1 MWISSLLDTIQTPT
15 VIALGNF
22 DGVHQGHR
30 SVIEPILRQVEVNA
44 PVLAV
49 ANGSPG
55 FGSDAPFATVVTFD
69 PHPQEFFTGQRRLL
83 LTPIA
88 EKAQYL
94 ESIGVQQLVLLPFDA
109 RLARLTPQEFVE
121 QILIQG
127 LQAQRISV
135 GQDFRFGQQ
144 RAGTITDLQMIAAQH
159 GVPVEVA
166 PLHLHQG
173 ERISSSA
180 IRHALSCGAV
190 EQANRLL
197 GRSYRLIGE
206 VVGGRQ
212 LGRTIGFPTANLQLP
227 SDKFLPCCGVYCVWV
242 ESDSCRRQ
250 PGVMNIGYRPTVEG
264 NQITVEIHLL
274 DWSGDLYGHTL
285 TVSLEH
291 FLRPEQKFA
300 GLDELKAQIQQ
311 DCEQARAFLMPP
323 QS

>member
-1 MWISSLLDTIQTPT
+1 MNT
-15 VIALGNF
+15 
-22 DGVHQGHR
+22 
-30 SVIEPILRQVEVNA
+30 
-44 PVLAV
+44 PVLAGV
-49 ANGSPG
+49 CASPPGLPGSPL
-55 FGSDAPFATVVTFD
+55 ATVVTFD

-83 LTPIA
+83 LTPVA

-109 RLARLTPQEFVE
+109 ALARLTPQEFVE

-144 RAGTITDLQMIAAQH
+144 RSGTIADLQIIAAQH

-166 PLHLHQG
+166 PLHLHQE

-180 IRHALSCGAV
+180 IRHALSCGAI

-197 GRSYRLIGE
+197 GRSYKLMGE

-227 SDKFLPCCGVYCVWV
+227 ADKFLPCCGVYCVWV
-242 ESDSCRRQ
+242 EGAGAERQ

-311 DCEQARAFLMPP
+311 DCQQARLFLMSPA
-323 QS
+323 